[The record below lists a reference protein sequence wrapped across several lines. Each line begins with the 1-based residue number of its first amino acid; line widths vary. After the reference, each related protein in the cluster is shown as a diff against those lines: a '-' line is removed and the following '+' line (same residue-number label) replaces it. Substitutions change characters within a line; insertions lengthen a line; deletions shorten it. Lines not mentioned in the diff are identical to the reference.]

1 MSKVSKNSIL
11 LIFSFLVILGKWS
24 FSYYFFN
31 ESLDTKII
39 FESITDGKYYYT
51 YIKFLSDF
59 NFSYSF
65 DPNVNNLKAIQFP
78 IGGLIWHVIFFKI
91 IGFKSF
97 IVLEFLCLFLFL
109 YIFSNLFNLIFN
121 NQFLSILMSIILFSS
136 PIIIKTLG
144 FNDFQQIKIFSDNI
158 YNFRVPR
165 PMISNLYFFSFFL
178 ILLKMMNK
186 QFFSYKYL
194 VLLGFISGLSLSSFY
209 YHFVIEF
216 ITLIFVVFFKFKTKF
231 FFEIKKNIKPILFS
245 SIIFFIIVSP
255 FLINLYAHEIDFTN
269 RTCIF
274 KVGFAEKKI
283 LIEYFFKK
291 IFVNKFILLIF
302 VIGII
307 QLIINR
313 YLSEIKNLLNISFII
328 FITSILAPFLF
339 VIITNESCVL
349 YHFVN
354 LIILTF
360 SIHVLFLSSV
370 LIKKISNKFTYS
382 FFLLLI
388 TGLLFYLLIS
398 DFSKSKNLSLEKNF
412 SSERKEFQI
421 VADLIKNN
429 FEIEEMSILTFNTN
443 FMIWSILNDIKY
455 MNLLNGLFT
464 SKKDYMLENDLI
476 SSFKI
481 LNQDKENFFEFIKN
495 KKENWR
501 YMNQDFAKIF
511 FYKYQANSLRT
522 FNDSRNFTQQEI
534 EDIKKSSPLLHQQSI
549 LPLDE
554 LDRLLKK
561 YQNYDLLLN
570 FPDIII
576 LDRNDKFLDLKKINY
591 KNYCIK
597 FSGSRFILFFNTLKK
612 NC

>member
-24 FSYYFFN
+24 SSYYFFN

-97 IVLEFLCLFLFL
+97 IVLEFVCLFLFL

-136 PIIIKTLG
+136 PIIIKALG
-144 FNDFQQIKIFSDNI
+144 INDFQQIKIFSDNI

-209 YHFVIEF
+209 YHFIIEF
-216 ITLIFVVFFKFKTKF
+216 ITLIFVIIFKFKLKF

-255 FLINLYAHEIDFTN
+255 FLVNLYAHEIDFTN

-274 KVGFAEKKI
+274 KIGSVEKKI
-283 LIEYFFKK
+283 LIENFFKK

-313 YLSEIKNLLNISFII
+313 YLSETKNLLNISFTI
-328 FITSILAPFLF
+328 FISSILAPFLF
-339 VIITNESCVL
+339 VMITNESCVL
-349 YHFVN
+349 YHFNN

-360 SIHVLFLSSV
+360 SIYVLFLSSV
-370 LIKKISNKFTYS
+370 LIKKISNKFHYS

-398 DFSKSKNLSLEKNF
+398 DFNKSKNLSLEKNF

-421 VADLIKNN
+421 VADVIKNN

-455 MNLLNGLFT
+455 MNLINGLFT

-501 YMNQDFAKIF
+501 YINQDLAKIF
-511 FYKYQANSLRT
+511 FYKYQANSLKT
-522 FNDSRNFTQQEI
+522 FNDSKNFTQQEI

-561 YQNYDLLLN
+561 YQNYDLSLN

-576 LDRNDKFLDLKKINY
+576 LDQNDKFLDLKKINY
-591 KNYCIK
+591 KHYCIK
-597 FSGSRFILFFNTLKK
+597 FSGNRFILFFNTLKK